1 MNNYNEIK
9 LSQLNFRSQKQN
21 YQKCAPGSIVNKQLE
36 AMQESELGDLSKT
49 YDIDAIMGLITVYEL
64 EETIKDNI
72 ILNFSKTKPKVKQLT
87 YEFQDQTFLISEC
100 STFNFRHLELTNG
113 YKIEIFLLKI
123 NGILNK
129 HDMINILNLY
139 DKDKKFLNYDK
150 ERKKFTGKIER
161 INFFKFRE
169 SITNYDENIFIYFET
184 FGCKKIF
191 NVNNIPVL
199 LMNVNRI
206 INTKKKTVLVIFG

>member
-1 MNNYNEIK
+1 MDNYNEIK
-9 LSQLNFRSQKQN
+9 LSNLNFRSQKQN

-36 AMQESELGDLSKT
+36 AMQESESGDLSKT

-72 ILNFSKTKPKVKQLT
+72 ILNFSKTKPKVKQLS
-87 YEFQDQTFLISEC
+87 YKFQDQTFLISEC
-100 STFNFRHLELTNG
+100 STFNFGHLELTNG

-129 HDMINILNLY
+129 HDMIKILNFY
-139 DKDKKFLNYDK
+139 DKDKKILNYDK

-169 SITNYDENIFIYFET
+169 SITNYDEIYLFILKHLDV
-184 FGCKKIF
+184 KKY
-191 NVNNIPVL
+191 
-199 LMNVNRI
+199 LM
-206 INTKKKTVLVIFG
+206 